1 MKYEEL
7 VSKIKE
13 EFMKA
18 DVSKVKGHIAYQF
31 NIEGE
36 AEGAFY
42 AEITDGTLSIEPYEY
57 YDRDVLFTTTA
68 ETLLAI
74 MEGKLDAVKA
84 FTLGK
89 LKVEGDFDKA
99 LKLQS
104 FTKKEAKKSNTEK
117 SGAENTDDIS
127 AGRTAEKKEPLKKT
141 MAAKAAAAK
150 KAGKEIVEK
159 KKTTKTSK

>member
-7 VSKIKE
+7 VSKIKAQ
-13 EFMKA
+13 FVKA
-18 DVSKVKGHIAYQF
+18 DVSQIKGHIAYQF

-42 AEITDGTLSIEPYEY
+42 VEVSEGTLSIEPYEY

-74 MEGKLDAVKA
+74 VEGKLDAVKA
-84 FTLGK
+84 FTVGK

-99 LKLQS
+99 LKLQN
-104 FTKKEAKKSNTEK
+104 FARKDTQ
-117 SGAENTDDIS
+117 
-127 AGRTAEKKEPLKKT
+127 KKT
-141 MAAKAAAAK
+141 VSAKAAK
-150 KAGKEIVEK
+150 
-159 KKTTKTSK
+159 